1 MEEMKEEVPEIRLCT
16 VTNEVEAALVVEL
29 LREEDICAR
38 SDASNASNAFG
49 GLQFEPGHKI
59 YVPASQAK
67 VAREIL
73 AQLSPFQG
81 SQGRSRARPLTR
93 RRCSKLRLPAGTT
106 SRFGSASLSATFIRS
121 PAGPSD
127 RLWPRHLKWCVAVT
141 SCTW

>member
-38 SDASNASNAFG
+38 SDASNATNAFG
-49 GLQFEPGHKI
+49 GLQFEPGHTI

-73 AQLSPFQG
+73 AQYPHFKDLKDVHEP
-81 SQGRSRARPLTR
+81 
-93 RRCSKLRLPAGTT
+93 
-106 SRFGSASLSATFIRS
+106 
-121 PAGPSD
+121 D
-127 RLWPRHLKWCVAVT
+127 R
-141 SCTW
+141 